1 MISEEL
7 TKLIAEILECD
18 AATLSGNSS
27 FHEHEKWDSLAH
39 ISTVVVIEE
48 RFGVVP
54 PLGQLQTI
62 SDLAAYLEGKV

>member
-18 AATLSGNSS
+18 AATLGGDSS

-39 ISTVVVIEE
+39 VSAVVVIEE
-48 RFGVVP
+48 RFGLVP
-54 PLGQLQTI
+54 PLGQLRTI
-62 SDLAAYLEGKV
+62 SDLAAYIQGKV